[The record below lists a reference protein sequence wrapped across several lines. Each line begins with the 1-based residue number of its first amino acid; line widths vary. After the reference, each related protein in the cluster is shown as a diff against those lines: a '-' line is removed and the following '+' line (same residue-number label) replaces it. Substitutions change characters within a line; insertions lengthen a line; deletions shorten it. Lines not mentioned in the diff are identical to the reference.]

1 MVDQYKSTKP
11 SQNDKLFGCKDSR
24 NQTSRWGNQLK
35 EAGPLTVTY
44 NMKMLRFSWTFPISK
59 IEKRKGTKNKYDVFI

>member
-35 EAGPLTVTY
+35 EEGPLTVTY
-44 NMKMLRFSWTFPISK
+44 NIQMSSFGWTSPISK
-59 IEKRKGTKNKYDVFI
+59 IENRKKAYLTMKS